1 MMNLIDYRTGEVI
14 REASIAEAIES
25 ITASDGA
32 GSAGVIEVDG
42 LACYVDAT
50 YREIA
55 DEMRAAGVDDSET
68 FGREVAS

>member
-1 MMNLIDYRTGEVI
+1 MMNLICYRTNEVV
-14 REASIAEAIES
+14 RAATIAEAIES
-25 ITASDGA
+25 IVAAESF

-55 DEMRAAGVDDSET
+55 DEIRAASFDDAES